1 MHSTQ
6 FNETALANLN
16 EVSDRVELE
25 QHLEQQANP
34 FAQEPTDPIAARI
47 RGRNRWRVR
56 EALETGEEFLQE
68 KHKRGTK
75 GFKEWLGLQGFALVA
90 ASKLI
95 KLFEVFQNFSLDQIE
110 WVTPET
116 LESLALPRYEK
127 LRKQLRSLSKWTDA
141 KVQELMKQ
149 EREQN
154 KTQKLQSKLG
164 KEAGWRQVPGGGRA
178 FKLPLLHDEET
189 GMRIVQLVE
198 EKNQTVQQVIKEAIA
213 LLFGTLPGTTLRS
226 QDNATD
232 NVPALN
238 DPSFL
243 LPSHT
248 ISV

>member
-1 MHSTQ
+1 
-6 FNETALANLN
+6 
-16 EVSDRVELE
+16 
-25 QHLEQQANP
+25 
-34 FAQEPTDPIAARI
+34 
-47 RGRNRWRVR
+47 
-56 EALETGEEFLQE
+56 
-68 KHKRGTK
+68 
-75 GFKEWLGLQGFALVA
+75 
-90 ASKLI
+90 
-95 KLFEVFQNFSLDQIE
+95 
-110 WVTPET
+110 
-116 LESLALPRYEK
+116 
-127 LRKQLRSLSKWTDA
+127 
-141 KVQELMKQ
+141 MKQ

-154 KTQKLQSKLG
+154 KTQKPQSKLG